1 MALYFAL
8 TIVGLVMILMFMG
21 IRKVPQGFAYTVERF
36 GRYVY
41 TLSLGLGV
49 FVPLIYSV
57 GRKVNMMEQ
66 VLDILP
72 QQVITADNA
81 NVNID
86 GVVFYQVFDAAKAS
100 YEVANLNNAILN
112 LTMTNLRSVCGSM
125 ELDHLLSKRD
135 EIGVRVLRIVDEAT
149 NAWGVKVLRVEI
161 KDIEPPQELVR
172 AMNLQMTA
180 ERQKRAQITEAEGK
194 KQAQIL
200 EAEGAKSAAFL
211 RAEAREREAEAEAKA
226 THLVSQA
233 VAQGDVQALN
243 YFVAQKYVEAL
254 GKFAESNQQ
263 KTIFMPLDTSGL
275 MGSIGSINEL
285 WKTMQDRSAAIKTPE
300 ASTYQRMSNPNPAPR
315 A

>member
-1 MALYFAL
+1 MELYFAL
-8 TIVGLVMILMFMG
+8 TSVGLVIILMFMG

-41 TLSLGLGV
+41 TLSPGLGV

-57 GRKVNMMEQ
+57 GRKINMMEQ

-135 EIGVRVLRIVDEAT
+135 EIGAKVLRIVDEAT

-226 THLVSQA
+226 TQLVSQA
-233 VAQGDVQALN
+233 VSQGDVQALN

-285 WKTMQDRSAAIKTPE
+285 WKSIQDKGATAKTPE
-300 ASTYQRMSNPNPAPR
+300 NSPYQRMSQPHS
-315 A
+315 

>member
-1 MALYFAL
+1 MTEFAFAALAFVIAL
-8 TIVGLVMILMFMG
+8 IFMG
-21 IRKVPQGFAYTVERF
+21 VKMVPQGFNYTVERF

-41 TLSLGLGV
+41 TLPPGLGL
-49 FVPLIYSV
+49 LIPIIYRV

-86 GVVFYQVFDAAKAS
+86 GVVFYQVFDPAKAS
-100 YEVANLNNAILN
+100 YEVANLQNAILN
-112 LTMTNLRSVCGSM
+112 LVMTNLRSVCGSL

-135 EIGVRVLRIVDEAT
+135 EIGVRVLGIVDEAT
-149 NAWGVKVLRVEI
+149 SAWGVKVLRVEI
-161 KDIEPPQELVR
+161 KDIEPPAELVR

-180 ERQKRAQITEAEGK
+180 ERQKRAQITEAQGK
-194 KQAQIL
+194 KEAQIL
-200 EAEGAKSAAFL
+200 EAEGAKTAAFL
-211 RAEAREREAEAEAKA
+211 RAEAREREALAEAKA
-226 THLVSQA
+226 TQMVSKA
-233 VAQGDVQALN
+233 VAEGDVQALN

-263 KTIFMPLDTSGL
+263 KTVFMPMDTSGL

-285 WKTMQDRSAAIKTPE
+285 WKAMQKDK
-300 ASTYQRMSNPNPAPR
+300 
-315 A
+315 

>member
-1 MALYFAL
+1 MTEFAIAVLVFIAAL
-8 TIVGLVMILMFMG
+8 IFMG
-21 IRKVPQGFAYTVERF
+21 VKMVPQGYNYTVERF
-36 GRYVY
+36 GRYVS
-41 TLSLGLGV
+41 TLQPGLGL
-49 FVPLIYSV
+49 LIPVIYQI

-86 GVVFYQVFDAAKAS
+86 GVVFYQVFDPAKAS
-100 YEVANLNNAILN
+100 YEVTNLQHAILN

-135 EIGVRVLRIVDEAT
+135 EIGAKVLAIVDEAT

-161 KDIEPPQELVR
+161 KDIEPPAELVR

-180 ERQKRAQITEAEGK
+180 ERQKRAQITEAQGK
-194 KQAQIL
+194 KEAQIL
-200 EAEGAKSAAFL
+200 EAEGAKTAAFL
-211 RAEAREREAEAEAKA
+211 RSEAREREALAEAKA
-226 THLVSQA
+226 TQMVSKA
-233 VAQGDVQALN
+233 VAEGDVQALN

-254 GKFAESNQQ
+254 GKFADSNQQ
-263 KTIFMPLDTSGL
+263 KTIFMPMDTSGL

-285 WKTMQDRSAAIKTPE
+285 WKAMKDAKS
-300 ASTYQRMSNPNPAPR
+300 
-315 A
+315 

>member
-1 MALYFAL
+1 MTSFA
-8 TIVGLVMILMFMG
+8 IAVLVFVVLLMFMG
-21 IRKVPQGFAYTVERF
+21 IKTVPQGYNYTVERF
-36 GRYVY
+36 GRYVH
-41 TLSLGLGV
+41 TLQPGLGLII
-49 FVPLIYSV
+49 PIMYRI

-86 GVVFYQVFDAAKAS
+86 GVVFYQVFDPAKAS
-100 YEVANLNNAILN
+100 YEVANLQNAILN
-112 LTMTNLRSVCGSM
+112 LTMTNLRSVCGAL

-135 EIGVRVLRIVDEAT
+135 EIGARVLSIVDEAT

-161 KDIEPPQELVR
+161 KDIEPPAELVR

-194 KQAQIL
+194 KQSQIL

-211 RAEAREREAEAEAKA
+211 RAEAREREALAEAKA
-226 THLVSQA
+226 TQMVSQA

-263 KTIFMPLDTSGL
+263 KTVFMPLDTSGL

-285 WKTMQDRSAAIKTPE
+285 WKTMQADKK
-300 ASTYQRMSNPNPAPR
+300 
-315 A
+315 

>member
-1 MALYFAL
+1 MTEFAFAALAL
-8 TIVGLVMILMFMG
+8 VVALIFMG
-21 IRKVPQGFAYTVERF
+21 VKMVPQGFNYTVERF

-41 TLSLGLGV
+41 TLQPGLGL
-49 FVPLIYSV
+49 LIPIIYRV

-86 GVVFYQVFDAAKAS
+86 GVVFYQVFDPAKAS
-100 YEVANLNNAILN
+100 YEVSNLQNAVLN
-112 LTMTNLRSVCGSM
+112 LVMTNLRSVCGSL

-135 EIGVRVLRIVDEAT
+135 EIGVRVLTIVDEAT
-149 NAWGVKVLRVEI
+149 TAWGVKVLRVEI
-161 KDIEPPQELVR
+161 KDIEPPAELVR

-194 KQAQIL
+194 KQSQIL

-211 RAEAREREAEAEAKA
+211 RAEAREREALAEAKA
-226 THLVSQA
+226 TQMVSKA
-233 VAQGDVQALN
+233 VAEGDVQALN

-263 KTIFMPLDTSGL
+263 KTVFMPLDTSGL

-285 WKTMQDRSAAIKTPE
+285 WKAMQKDK
-300 ASTYQRMSNPNPAPR
+300 
-315 A
+315 

>member
-1 MALYFAL
+1 MTPFAIAVLVFIAAL
-8 TIVGLVMILMFMG
+8 IFMG
-21 IRKVPQGFAYTVERF
+21 VKMVPQGYNYTVERF
-36 GRYVY
+36 GRYV
-41 TLSLGLGV
+41 TALQPGLGLIIPV
-49 FVPLIYSV
+49 IYRI

-86 GVVFYQVFDAAKAS
+86 GVVFYQVFDPAKAS
-100 YEVANLNNAILN
+100 YEDAKLEHAILN
-112 LTMTNLRSVCGSM
+112 LTMTNLRSVCGGL

-135 EIGVRVLRIVDEAT
+135 EIGARVLTIVDEAT
-149 NAWGVKVLRVEI
+149 NAWDVKVLRVEI
-161 KDIEPPQELVR
+161 KDIEPPDDLIR

-211 RAEAREREAEAEAKA
+211 RAEAREREALAEAKA
-226 THLVSQA
+226 TQMVSKA
-233 VAQGDVQALN
+233 VAEGDVQALN

-254 GKFAESNQQ
+254 GKFADSDQQ

-285 WKTMQDRSAAIKTPE
+285 WKAMKDKS
-300 ASTYQRMSNPNPAPR
+300 
-315 A
+315 

>member
-1 MALYFAL
+1 MTSFAL
-8 TIVGLVMILMFMG
+8 AVLVFIGALIFMG
-21 IRKVPQGFAYTVERF
+21 VKMVPQGFAYTVERF
-36 GRYVY
+36 GKYVY
-41 TLSLGLGV
+41 TLQPGLGL
-49 FVPLIYSV
+49 LIPVIYQV

-81 NVNID
+81 NVSID
-86 GVVFYQVFDAAKAS
+86 GVVFYQVFDPAKAS

-112 LTMTNLRSVCGSM
+112 LTMTNLRSVCGAL

-135 EIGVRVLRIVDEAT
+135 EIGARVLAIVDEAT

-161 KDIEPPQELVR
+161 KDIEPPAELVR

-194 KQAQIL
+194 KQSQIL

-211 RAEAREREAEAEAKA
+211 RAEAREREALAEAKA
-226 THLVSQA
+226 TQLVSQA
-233 VAQGDVQALN
+233 VGQGNVQALN

-263 KTIFMPLDTSGL
+263 KTIFMPMDTSSL

-285 WKTMQDRSAAIKTPE
+285 WNTVKGDKA
-300 ASTYQRMSNPNPAPR
+300 
-315 A
+315 

>member
-1 MALYFAL
+1 MELYFAL
-8 TIVGLVMILMFMG
+8 TIVGLVIILMFMG

-41 TLSLGLGV
+41 TLSPGLGV

-57 GRKVNMMEQ
+57 GRKINMMEQ

-135 EIGVRVLRIVDEAT
+135 EIGAKVLRIVDEAT

-226 THLVSQA
+226 TQLVSQA
-233 VAQGDVQALN
+233 VSQGDVQALN

-285 WKTMQDRSAAIKTPE
+285 WKSIQDKGATAKTPE
-300 ASTYQRMSNPNPAPR
+300 NSPYQRMSQTHS
-315 A
+315 

>member
-1 MALYFAL
+1 MFESFAIAVLIFIGAL
-8 TIVGLVMILMFMG
+8 IFMG
-21 IRKVPQGFAYTVERF
+21 VKMVPQGFAYTVERF

-41 TLSLGLGV
+41 TLQPGLGLL
-49 FVPLIYSV
+49 VPVIYQV

-72 QQVITADNA
+72 QQVITSDNA
-81 NVNID
+81 NVSID
-86 GVVFYQVFDAAKAS
+86 GVVFYQVFDPAKAS
-100 YEVANLNNAILN
+100 YEVAHLQNAILN

-135 EIGVRVLRIVDEAT
+135 EIGARVLTIVDEAT

-180 ERQKRAQITEAEGK
+180 ERQKRAQITEAQGK
-194 KQAQIL
+194 KEAQIL
-200 EAEGAKSAAFL
+200 EAEGAKTAAFL
-211 RAEAREREAEAEAKA
+211 RSEAREREALAEAKA
-226 THLVSQA
+226 TKMVSDA

-254 GKFAESNQQ
+254 GKFADSNQQ
-263 KTIFMPLDTSGL
+263 KTIFMPMDTSGL

-285 WKTMQDRSAAIKTPE
+285 WKAMQKDK
-300 ASTYQRMSNPNPAPR
+300 
-315 A
+315 

>member
-1 MALYFAL
+1 MELYFAL
-8 TIVGLVMILMFMG
+8 TIVGLVIILMFMG

-41 TLSLGLGV
+41 TLSPGLGV

-57 GRKVNMMEQ
+57 GRKINMMEQ

-135 EIGVRVLRIVDEAT
+135 EIGAKVLRIVDEAT

-226 THLVSQA
+226 TQLVSQA
-233 VAQGDVQALN
+233 VSQGDVQALN

-285 WKTMQDRSAAIKTPE
+285 WKSIQDKGATFKTPE
-300 ASTYQRMSNPNPAPR
+300 NSPYQRMSQPHS
-315 A
+315 

>member
-1 MALYFAL
+1 MFLYFAMA
-8 TIVGLVMILMFMG
+8 IVVLVIMIFFMG
-21 IRKVPQGFAYTVERF
+21 VKMVPQGFSYTVERF

-41 TLSLGLGV
+41 TLQPGLGLIIPI
-49 FVPLIYSV
+49 FYRV

-81 NVNID
+81 NVSID
-86 GVVFYQVFDAAKAS
+86 GVVFYQVFDPAKAS
-100 YEVANLNNAILN
+100 YEVADLKNAILN

-135 EIGVRVLRIVDEAT
+135 EIGARVLTIVDEAT

-161 KDIEPPQELVR
+161 KDIEPPAELVR

-194 KQAQIL
+194 KQSQIL

-211 RAEAREREAEAEAKA
+211 RAEAREREALAEAKA
-226 THLVSQA
+226 TQMVSEA
-233 VAQGDVQALN
+233 VSKGDVQALN

-254 GKFAESNQQ
+254 GKFADSPQQ
-263 KTIFMPLDTSGL
+263 KTVFMPLDTSGL

-285 WKTMQDRSAAIKTPE
+285 WKVMQEKK
-300 ASTYQRMSNPNPAPR
+300 
-315 A
+315 

>member
-1 MALYFAL
+1 MELYFAL
-8 TIVGLVMILMFMG
+8 TIVGLVIILMFMG

-41 TLSLGLGV
+41 TLSPGLGV

-57 GRKVNMMEQ
+57 GRKITMMEQ

-135 EIGVRVLRIVDEAT
+135 EIGAKVLRIVDEAT

-226 THLVSQA
+226 TQLVSQA
-233 VAQGDVQALN
+233 VSQGDVQALN

-285 WKTMQDRSAAIKTPE
+285 WKSIQDKGATAKTPE
-300 ASTYQRMSNPNPAPR
+300 NSPYQRMSQPHS
-315 A
+315 

>member
-1 MALYFAL
+1 
-8 TIVGLVMILMFMG
+8 MG
-21 IRKVPQGFAYTVERF
+21 VKMVPQGYNYTVERF

-41 TLSLGLGV
+41 TLQPGLGLL
-49 FVPLIYSV
+49 VPVIYQV

-86 GVVFYQVFDAAKAS
+86 GVVFYQVFDPAKAS

-112 LTMTNLRSVCGSM
+112 LVMTNLRSVCGSL

-135 EIGVRVLRIVDEAT
+135 EIGARVLAIVDEAT

-161 KDIEPPQELVR
+161 KDIEPPAELVR

-180 ERQKRAQITEAEGK
+180 ERQKRAQITEAQGK
-194 KQAQIL
+194 KEAQIL
-200 EAEGAKSAAFL
+200 EAEGAKTAAFL
-211 RAEAREREAEAEAKA
+211 RSEAREREALAEAKA
-226 THLVSQA
+226 TQMVSKA
-233 VAQGDVQALN
+233 VAEGDVQALN

-254 GKFAESNQQ
+254 GKFADSNQQ
-263 KTIFMPLDTSGL
+263 KTIFMPMDTSGL

-285 WKTMQDRSAAIKTPE
+285 WKAMKDAKS
-300 ASTYQRMSNPNPAPR
+300 
-315 A
+315 

>member
-1 MALYFAL
+1 MFPSASLAFLLFIIVLLY
-8 TIVGLVMILMFMG
+8 MG
-21 IRKVPQGFAYTVERF
+21 VKMVPQGYAYTIERF

-41 TLSLGLGV
+41 TLQPGLGLI
-49 FVPLIYSV
+49 VPIIYRV

-81 NVNID
+81 NVSID
-86 GVVFYQVFDAAKAS
+86 GVVFYQVFDAPKAS
-100 YEVANLNNAILN
+100 YEVANLQNAILN
-112 LTMTNLRSVCGSM
+112 LTMTNLRSVCGAL

-135 EIGVRVLRIVDEAT
+135 EIGARVLAIVDEAT

-161 KDIEPPQELVR
+161 KDIEPPQELIR

-211 RAEAREREAEAEAKA
+211 RAEAREREALAEAKA
-226 THLVSQA
+226 TQMVSQA

-254 GKFAESNQQ
+254 GKFAESDQQ
-263 KTIFMPLDTSGL
+263 KTIFMPMDTSGL
-275 MGSIGSINEL
+275 MGTIGSINEL
-285 WKTMQDRSAAIKTPE
+285 WKSMQEKKA
-300 ASTYQRMSNPNPAPR
+300 
-315 A
+315 

>member
-1 MALYFAL
+1 MTEFAFAALVFVIAL
-8 TIVGLVMILMFMG
+8 IFMG
-21 IRKVPQGFAYTVERF
+21 VKMVPQGFNYTVERF

-41 TLSLGLGV
+41 TLPPGLGLL
-49 FVPLIYSV
+49 VPIIYRV

-86 GVVFYQVFDAAKAS
+86 GVVFYQVFDPAKAS
-100 YEVANLNNAILN
+100 YEVANLQNAILN
-112 LTMTNLRSVCGSM
+112 LVMTNLRSVCGAL

-135 EIGVRVLRIVDEAT
+135 EIGARVLSIVDEAT
-149 NAWGVKVLRVEI
+149 NAWGVKELRVEI
-161 KDIEPPQELVR
+161 KDIEPPAELVR

-180 ERQKRAQITEAEGK
+180 ERQKRAQITEAQGK
-194 KQAQIL
+194 KEAQIL
-200 EAEGAKSAAFL
+200 EAEGAKTAAFL
-211 RAEAREREAEAEAKA
+211 RAEAREREALAEAKA
-226 THLVSQA
+226 TQMVSKA
-233 VAQGDVQALN
+233 VAEGDVQALN

-263 KTIFMPLDTSGL
+263 KTVFMPMDTSGL

-285 WKTMQDRSAAIKTPE
+285 WKAMQKDK
-300 ASTYQRMSNPNPAPR
+300 
-315 A
+315 

>member
-1 MALYFAL
+1 MELYFAL
-8 TIVGLVMILMFMG
+8 TIVGLVIILMFMG

-41 TLSLGLGV
+41 TLSPGLGV

-57 GRKVNMMEQ
+57 GRKINMMEQ

-100 YEVANLNNAILN
+100 YEVADLNNAILN

-135 EIGVRVLRIVDEAT
+135 EIGAKVLRIVDEAT

-226 THLVSQA
+226 TQLVSQA
-233 VAQGDVQALN
+233 VSQGDVQALN

-275 MGSIGSINEL
+275 MGPIGSINEL
-285 WKTMQDRSAAIKTPE
+285 WKSIQDKGATAKTPE
-300 ASTYQRMSNPNPAPR
+300 NSPYQRMSQPHS
-315 A
+315 

>member
-1 MALYFAL
+1 MFSSFAIAVLVFIAAL
-8 TIVGLVMILMFMG
+8 IFMG
-21 IRKVPQGFAYTVERF
+21 VKMVPQGFAYTVERF
-36 GRYVY
+36 GKYVY
-41 TLSLGLGV
+41 TLQPGLGLL
-49 FVPLIYSV
+49 VPVIYQV

-81 NVNID
+81 NVSID
-86 GVVFYQVFDAAKAS
+86 GVVFYQVFDPAKAS
-100 YEVANLNNAILN
+100 YEVAHLQNAILN

-135 EIGVRVLRIVDEAT
+135 EIGARVLTIVDEAT

-161 KDIEPPQELVR
+161 KDIEPPAELVR

-180 ERQKRAQITEAEGK
+180 ERQKRAQITEAQGK
-194 KQAQIL
+194 KEAQIL
-200 EAEGAKSAAFL
+200 EAEGAKTAAFL
-211 RAEAREREAEAEAKA
+211 RSEAREREALAEAKA
-226 THLVSQA
+226 TKMVSDA

-254 GKFAESNQQ
+254 GKFADSDQQ
-263 KTIFMPLDTSGL
+263 KTIFMPMDTSGL

-285 WKTMQDRSAAIKTPE
+285 WKAMKDK
-300 ASTYQRMSNPNPAPR
+300 
-315 A
+315 